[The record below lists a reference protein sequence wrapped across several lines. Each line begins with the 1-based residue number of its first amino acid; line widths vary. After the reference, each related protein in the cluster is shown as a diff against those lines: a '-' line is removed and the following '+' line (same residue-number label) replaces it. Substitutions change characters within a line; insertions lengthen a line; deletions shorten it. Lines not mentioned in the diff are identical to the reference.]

1 MTPWSLWMA
10 LTASLGWRPPALK
23 FADPAMEARFAASR
37 KEARLNHHLV
47 SGAVALVIYN
57 VFLVVDPILVP
68 DAVEL
73 GWRIRLLYFTPPAL
87 LLLVGSTAFKK
98 DVLSLPGWFID
109 SVVTL
114 TGIGAGV
121 SMLVIV
127 AHSQSHLA
135 TTYYAGLMPIVI
147 YGNLVQR
154 FSFQH
159 AAVFSGFTCGM
170 LIGRV
175 VYAGRPPG
183 SFGWE
188 MELSLVMLVL
198 LVTLYSLIMN
208 YRLELEERRRFAGS
222 DRAQGLRDALEASRR
237 AYARLSRLDGL
248 TGLPNRRDFEEHLAQ
263 AWAEHRHTRQPL
275 ALCLIDVDH
284 FKAYND
290 RHGHPAGDQ
299 CLKLIAQ
306 AMASSVS
313 GGGAQLAR
321 WGGEEFIVVLPWATE
336 ASAKRLADSLQQA
349 VSGLSLRHEASPSGA
364 RVSISLGV
372 CLMSPDQPGASID
385 RLICKAD
392 EALYQAKRQGRDRWV
407 LVSADHLASQP
418 TP

>member
-1 MTPWSLWMA
+1 MSPWAVMLSLKA
-10 LTASLGWRPPALK
+10 AGGWRPPALR
-23 FADPAMEARFAASR
+23 FDDPAMEARFVASR
-37 KEARLNHHLV
+37 KEARLNHHLI

-57 VFLVVDPILVP
+57 VFLLVDPILVP

-73 GWRIRLLYFTPPAL
+73 GWRVRLLYFTPPAL

-109 SVVTL
+109 TVVMF
-114 TGIGAGV
+114 TGIGAGI
-121 SMLVIV
+121 SMLYIV
-127 AHSQSHLA
+127 ACSQSPLA
-135 TTYYAGLMPIVI
+135 TTYYAGLIPIVI

-154 FSFQH
+154 FTFMY
-159 AAVFSGFTCGM
+159 AAAFSAFTCGM

-175 VYAGRPPG
+175 LYAGRPPG

-188 MELSLVMLVL
+188 MELALVMLVL
-198 LVTLYSLIMN
+198 LITAYTLVMN

-222 DRAQGLRDALEASRR
+222 DRAQGLRDALEASRK

-263 AWAEHRHTRQPL
+263 TWREHQITQQAL

-299 CLKLIAQ
+299 CLKLISQ
-306 AMASSVS
+306 AMASAVS

-321 WGGEEFIVVLPWATE
+321 WGGEEFIVLLPWATE
-336 ASAKRLADSLQQA
+336 ASARRLADSLQQA

-364 RVSISLGV
+364 RVSISLGL
-372 CLMSPDQPGASID
+372 CLVTPGQAGVTID
-385 RLICKAD
+385 RTISMAD
-392 EALYQAKRQGRDRWV
+392 EALYRAKRQGRDRWV
-407 LVSADHLASQP
+407 LVQGAPAAAPHD
-418 TP
+418 

>member
-1 MTPWSLWMA
+1 MSPGSAMLA
-10 LTASLGWRPPALK
+10 LRALMGWRPPALRFK
-23 FADPAMEARFAASR
+23 DPAMEARFAASR

-47 SGAVALVIYN
+47 SGAVALAIYN
-57 VFLVVDPILVP
+57 VFLAVDTILVP

-87 LLLVGSTAFKK
+87 LLLLGTMAFKK
-98 DVLSLPGWFID
+98 DVLALPGWFID
-109 SVVTL
+109 TVVML

-121 SMLVIV
+121 SLLVIV
-127 AHSQSHLA
+127 AHSQSPLA

-154 FSFQH
+154 FPFQY

-175 VYAGRPPG
+175 IHAGRPAG
-183 SFGWE
+183 SFGWQ

-198 LVTLYSLIMN
+198 LVTAYTLVMN

-222 DRAQGLRDALEASRR
+222 DRAQTLRDALEASRR

-248 TGLPNRRDFEEHLAQ
+248 TGLPNRRDFEAHLAQ
-263 AWAEHRHTRQPL
+263 AWAEHRHTGQPL

-306 AMASSVS
+306 AMASAVS
-313 GGGAQLAR
+313 GGGAVLAR
-321 WGGEEFIVVLPWATE
+321 WGGEEFIVMLPWATE
-336 ASAKRLADSLQQA
+336 ASAQRLADSLQQA

-364 RVSISLGV
+364 RVSISQGL
-372 CLMSPDQPGASID
+372 CLMGPDQPGASVD
-385 RLICKAD
+385 RLISMAD
-392 EALYQAKRQGRDRWV
+392 EALYRAKRQGRDRWV
-407 LVSADHLASQP
+407 LT
-418 TP
+418 TPPAAVQA

>member
-1 MTPWSLWMA
+1 MNPWSLVPALRGLMA
-10 LTASLGWRPPALK
+10 WRPPALK
-23 FADPAMEARFAASR
+23 FKDLAMEARFAASR
-37 KEARLNHHLV
+37 KEARLNHHLI
-47 SGAVALVIYN
+47 SGAVALAIYN
-57 VFLVVDPILVP
+57 VFLAVDPILVP

-87 LLLVGSTAFKK
+87 LLLLGTMAFKK
-98 DVLSLPGWFID
+98 DVLTLPGWFID
-109 SVVTL
+109 TVVML

-121 SMLVIV
+121 SLLVIV
-127 AHSQSHLA
+127 AHSQSPLA

-154 FSFQH
+154 FPFQY

-175 VYAGRPPG
+175 IHGGRPPG
-183 SFGWE
+183 SFGWQ

-198 LVTLYSLIMN
+198 LITAYTLVMN

-248 TGLPNRRDFEEHLAQ
+248 TGLPNRRDFEEHLSQ
-263 AWAEHRHTRQPL
+263 AWAEHRHTRQSV

-284 FKAYND
+284 FKPYND

-306 AMASSVS
+306 AMASAVS
-313 GGGAQLAR
+313 GGGALLAR
-321 WGGEEFIVVLPWATE
+321 WGGEEFIVMLPWATQ
-336 ASAKRLADSLQQA
+336 ASAQRLADSLQQA

-364 RVSISLGV
+364 RVSISQGV
-372 CLMSPDQPGASID
+372 CLMTPDQPGASVD
-385 RLICKAD
+385 RLISMAD
-392 EALYQAKRQGRDRWV
+392 EALYRAKAQGRDRWV
-407 LVSADHLASQP
+407 LVSADHP
-418 TP
+418 EIEFTP

>member
-1 MTPWSLWMA
+1 MSPWTLMLSLRAW
-10 LTASLGWRPPALK
+10 LGWRPPPLR
-23 FADPAMEARFAASR
+23 FDDPAMEARFAASR
-37 KEARLNHHLV
+37 KEARLNHHLI
-47 SGAVALVIYN
+47 SGAVALAIYN
-57 VFLVVDPILVP
+57 VFLWVDPILVP

-73 GWRIRLLYFTPPAL
+73 GWRVRLLYFTPPAL

-98 DVLSLPGWFID
+98 DVLSLPGWLID
-109 SVVTL
+109 TIVML
-114 TGIGAGV
+114 TGMGAGI
-121 SMLVIV
+121 SMLYIV
-127 AHSQSHLA
+127 AHSQSPLA

-154 FSFQH
+154 FPFLY
-159 AAVFSGFTCGM
+159 AATFSAFTCSM
-170 LIGRV
+170 LVGRV
-175 VYAGRPPG
+175 LHAGRPPG

-188 MELSLVMLVL
+188 MELALVMLVL
-198 LVTLYSLIMN
+198 LITAYTLIMN

-222 DRAQGLRDALEASRR
+222 DRAQGLRDALEASRK

-263 AWAEHRHTRQPL
+263 TWREHQVTQQAL

-299 CLKLIAQ
+299 CLKLISQ
-306 AMASSVS
+306 AMASAVS

-321 WGGEEFIVVLPWATE
+321 WGGEEFIVLLPWATE
-336 ASAKRLADSLQQA
+336 ASARRLADSLQQA

-364 RVSISLGV
+364 RVSISLGL
-372 CLMSPDQPGASID
+372 CLVTPGQAGVSID
-385 RLICKAD
+385 RTISMAD
-392 EALYQAKRQGRDRWV
+392 EALYRAKRQGRDRWV
-407 LVSADHLASQP
+407 LVQGLPAAAPHN
-418 TP
+418 